1 MKYKY
6 ILFDADETLLDFRDC
21 EEKALSTLLR
31 YAGGEGSDYE
41 KSVYKRINAGW
52 WKRFEQGLVTKPQLT
67 VGRFA
72 DTCRELGFDR
82 DPNELSDYYIERLS
96 EGDRL
101 IDGALE
107 VCRTLYG
114 KCRMYIITN
123 GIERVQM
130 GRWSRVAIKDYF
142 ENIFISETIG
152 YQKPRREY
160 FDYVIDFIGN
170 PPKSEI
176 LVVGDSLTSDIRGG
190 IGAGLD
196 TCWVNPEGKPSG
208 DITPT
213 YTIRSITECP
223 DIIL

>member
-1 MKYKY
+1 MRYKY
-6 ILFDADETLLDFRDC
+6 ILFDADDTLLDFADC
-21 EEKALSTLLR
+21 EEKALSALLR
-31 YAGGEGSDYE
+31 YAGGEGSEYE
-41 KSVYKRINAGW
+41 KSVYKRINSDW

-82 DPNELSDYYIERLS
+82 DPKELSDYYIERLS
-96 EGDRL
+96 EGDKL
-101 IDGALE
+101 MDGALE
-107 VCRTLYG
+107 VCRALYG

-142 ENIFISETIG
+142 EDIFISETIG

-160 FDYVIDFIGN
+160 FDYVVQAIGDCDR
-170 PPKSEI
+170 SEI
-176 LVVGDSLTSDIRGG
+176 LVVGDSLSSDIRGG
-190 IGAGLD
+190 IDSGID
-196 TCWVNPEGKPSG
+196 TCWVSRYGKSAG

-213 YTIRSITECP
+213 YTIQSITECIG
-223 DIIL
+223 IIL